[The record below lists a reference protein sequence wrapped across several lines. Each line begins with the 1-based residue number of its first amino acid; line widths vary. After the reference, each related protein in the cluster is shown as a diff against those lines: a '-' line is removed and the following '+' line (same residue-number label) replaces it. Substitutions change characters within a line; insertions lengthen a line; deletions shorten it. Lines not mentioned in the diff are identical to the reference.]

1 MDKEYTEKFI
11 EVSNIYKKGYDFYVY
26 FEVIDDILPEKYVI
40 FTNYKTIIKESL
52 KKKIVEDTF
61 EIPKNIKI
69 IENLEEV
76 EDFKN
81 FWSRKIS
88 IAKREYLK
96 NNLKEKGIIFATK
109 DILEIL

>member
-1 MDKEYTEKFI
+1 MIFIDEDKKI
-11 EVSNIYKKGYDFYVY
+11 DNIKV
-26 FEVIDDILPEKYVI
+26 E
-40 FTNYKTIIKESL
+40 KTIT
-52 KKKIVEDTF
+52 DTF

-69 IENLEEV
+69 VNSLDEV

-88 IAKREYLK
+88 ISKREYLK